1 MTMEL
6 GDLALSSKKKV
17 NMIFAWAINFF
28 KNNAAQQIVFSS
40 FRLFNIGIKVV
51 HLEFKL
57 TICDGMEDI
66 ACDIIHMKILK
77 SFSCV

>member
-1 MTMEL
+1 M

-40 FRLFNIGIKVV
+40 FRLFNIGIKVI

-57 TICDGMEDI
+57 TICDGVEDI
-66 ACDIIHMKILK
+66 ACFSDIIHTKIVK